1 MPVIPSVAHA
11 PLASLAV
18 SQELSPDAPAS
29 NKLPLPEG
37 TLPVG
42 AGLIITGAASYAF
55 FKVGQQALGKEA
67 FKPVMTLWFVAF
79 TLVPGFFLPVE
90 QELGRSLA
98 HRRAVGEGG
107 RPVVRRVTT
116 LAVALGLSVVAAI
129 LLSCTWLNRHMFE
142 GHWVVTVALIAAIAS
157 YGLMTVAKGIASGSA
172 RFAAYGALL
181 GIDSAVRIGA
191 CIVLW
196 LAGVTNV
203 GAYAL
208 TLALSP
214 LAAVAW
220 VHFRGQT
227 HTEDGPS
234 IELREVT
241 PNLSW
246 LLLGSLMSA
255 ALVNAGPLGVD
266 VLASSAEAAKVTAFG
281 NGVILA
287 RIPLFMFQAIQA
299 ALLPRLARLAAQGDI
314 GEFRHGFNRLMVVVG
329 GVAALGTAG
338 AYVAGPK
345 VLDVIYGGGLDNRTL
360 GLLALSSGMFM
371 LAQSCAQAVIALNGH
386 RIVALGWLAGAA
398 TFVAVTAVASH
409 DLYLRVELG
418 LVASCTL
425 AFVLL
430 LLGMRNRINAGAI
443 PSAESMI
450 DGVFDN
456 PLEG

>member
-1 MPVIPSVAHA
+1 MRDAP
-11 PLASLAV
+11 PLASPTV
-18 SQELSPDAPAS
+18 SEELTPDAPAS
-29 NKLPLPEG
+29 SKLPLPEG
-37 TLPVG
+37 TIPVG
-42 AGLIITGAASYAF
+42 VGLVITGAASYAF

-79 TLVPGFFLPVE
+79 TLVPGFFMPVE

-107 RPVVRRVTT
+107 RPVVRRVAT
-116 LAVALGLSVVAAI
+116 LATALGLAVIAAI
-129 LLSCTWLNRHMFE
+129 LVGSPWLTEHMFDH
-142 GHWVVTVALIAAIAS
+142 HWSVTVALVAAITA
-157 YGLMTVAKGIASGSA
+157 YGITAVAKGIASGSA
-172 RFAAYGALL
+172 RFPAYGALL
-181 GIDSAVRIGA
+181 GIDSAVRIVA
-191 CIVLW
+191 CIILW
-196 LAGVTNV
+196 LSGVKSV
-203 GAYAL
+203 VAYAL
-208 TLALSP
+208 ALALSP
-214 LAAVAW
+214 LFAVAW
-220 VHFRGQT
+220 VRLRGQM

-241 PNLSW
+241 PNLTW

-266 VLASSAEAAKVTAFG
+266 VLASTAQAAKVTAFG

-314 GEFRHGFNRLMVVVG
+314 AEFRHGFNRLMVVVG
-329 GVAALGTAG
+329 GVAVVGTVG
-338 AYVAGPK
+338 AYVAGPT
-345 VLDVIYGGGLDNRTL
+345 VLDLIYGGGLDSRTL

-386 RIVALGWLAGAA
+386 RMVALGWLSGAV
-398 TFVAVTAVASH
+398 TFVVVTAVASH

-418 LVASCTL
+418 LVTSCTL

-430 LLGMRNRINAGAI
+430 LLAMRSRINAGAI

-456 PLEG
+456 PVEG

>member
-1 MPVIPSVAHA
+1 MSDEQNPSGQSA
-11 PLASLAV
+11 
-18 SQELSPDAPAS
+18 

-42 AGLIITGAASYAF
+42 AGLLVTGAASYAF

-98 HRRAVGEGG
+98 HRRALGEGG
-107 RPVVRRVTT
+107 KPVVSRVVT
-116 LAVALGLSVVAAI
+116 LAAALGVPVIVAILAASPWLTEHMFDGHWSVTAALVAAI
-129 LLSCTWLNRHMFE
+129 
-142 GHWVVTVALIAAIAS
+142 IAYGITAIA
-157 YGLMTVAKGIASGSA
+157 KGVASGSA
-172 RFAAYGALL
+172 RFPAYGALL
-181 GIDSAVRIGA
+181 GVDSAVRIAA
-191 CIVLW
+191 CIILW
-196 LAGVTNV
+196 LAGVTSV
-203 GAYAL
+203 AAYAL
-208 TLALSP
+208 ALALSP
-214 LAAVAW
+214 LSAVALVW
-220 VHFRGQT
+220 FRGQMRT
-227 HTEDGPS
+227 DDGPS
-234 IELREVT
+234 IELREIT

-266 VLASSAEAAKVTAFG
+266 VLASASEAAKVTAFG

-314 GEFRHGFNRLMVVVG
+314 SEFRHGFNRLMVVVG
-329 GVAALGTAG
+329 GVAVLGTVG
-338 AYVAGPK
+338 AYVLGPT

-386 RIVALGWLAGAA
+386 RQVALGWLAGAV

-418 LVASCTL
+418 LVVSCGL

-430 LLGMRNRINAGAI
+430 LLAMRSRINAGAI

-456 PLEG
+456 PVEG